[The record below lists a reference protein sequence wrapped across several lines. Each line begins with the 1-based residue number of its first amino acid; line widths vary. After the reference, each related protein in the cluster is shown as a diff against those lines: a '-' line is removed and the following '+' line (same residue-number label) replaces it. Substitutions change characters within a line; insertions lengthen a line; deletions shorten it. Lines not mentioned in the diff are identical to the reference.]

1 MLIKSAQPLETE
13 RIRARLNRAGP
24 DVADR
29 VHFQPRMN
37 GFEYLGFVGAA
48 DLLVETFGFAGGNS
62 TYEALSTGTPILAYA
77 GKHMRSR
84 VTMDL
89 LTMIGLGD
97 CVATSREEFITSAV
111 ELANDTERR
120 RETRRHVPEASPML
134 FERQSAVDELADF
147 LDRAVD
153 AARAGAWLEAGPS
166 SHQ

>member
-1 MLIKSAQPLETE
+1 M
-13 RIRARLNRAGP
+13 RARLARAGP

-37 GFEYLGFVGAA
+37 GVEYLGFVGAA

-84 VTMDL
+84 VTLDL

-97 CVATSREEFITSAV
+97 CVASDREGFIDTAIA
-111 ELANDTERR
+111 LAKDTDRR
-120 RETRRHVPEASPML
+120 REARRRVPEASPLL
-134 FERQSAVDELADF
+134 FERQGAVNGLADF
-147 LDRAVD
+147 LERAID
-153 AARAGAWLEAGPS
+153 AARIGAWLEAGPS
-166 SHQ
+166 AGH